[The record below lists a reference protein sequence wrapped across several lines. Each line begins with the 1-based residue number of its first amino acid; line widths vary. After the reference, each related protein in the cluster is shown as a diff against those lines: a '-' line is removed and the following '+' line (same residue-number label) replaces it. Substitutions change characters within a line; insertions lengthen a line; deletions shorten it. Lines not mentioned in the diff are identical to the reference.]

1 MTPRKPVTD
10 WATDWDHL
18 DPRWREDPFPIWDE
32 LRRSCPI
39 AHTERYQ
46 GAFGSTSDNQVEV
59 NSGAISRSVS
69 SAIGGFLTARAD
81 WPERGDSTEA
91 SWSSAMSRS
100 EAS

>member
-46 GAFGSTSDNQVEV
+46 GA
-59 NSGAISRSVS
+59 
-69 SAIGGFLTARAD
+69 SADPVR
-81 WPERGDSTEA
+81 
-91 SWSSAMSRS
+91 
-100 EAS
+100 

>member
-1 MTPRKPVTD
+1 MTPRKRVID

-46 GAFGSTSDNQVEV
+46 GAYLPTRAAEDQVV
-59 NSGAISRSVS
+59 KIPRYP
-69 SAIGGFLTARAD
+69 ITA
-81 WPERGDSTEA
+81 PL
-91 SWSSAMSRS
+91 
-100 EAS
+100 